1 MKTAEDIL
9 KIKETSIV
17 SVGPDATVLEALQT
31 MVDHNIGSVFV
42 KDGDVF
48 VGIYTERDLLQDSVK
63 AGFDPKTAPVRD
75 YMTSR
80 LLFTQHDAPLY
91 KLQDL
96 ILGKR
101 IRHLLIMK
109 KGKALGVLSAGDVMK
124 AQMNEMSKDLESVS
138 WDYYENWCW
147 KGKKRK

>member
-9 KIKETSIV
+9 KEKEGEIV
-17 SVGPDATVLEALQT
+17 CVGPDATIHEALQT
-31 MVDHNIGSVFV
+31 MVAHNIGSVFV
-42 KDGDVF
+42 KEDDVF
-48 VGIYTERDLLQDSVK
+48 VGIYTERDLLQDTIK
-63 AGFDPKTAPVRD
+63 EGFDLKTSTLRD
-75 YMTSR
+75 YMTSK
-80 LLFTQHDAPLY
+80 LLFAQWDAPLH

-109 KGKALGVLSAGDVMK
+109 EGKALGVLSAGDVMK
-124 AQMNEMSKDLESVS
+124 AQMNEMSKNLKSVS

-147 KGKKRK
+147 KGKKKK

>member
-1 MKTAEDIL
+1 MRTAEDIL
-9 KIKETSIV
+9 KEKEGEIV
-17 SVGPDATVLEALQT
+17 CVGPDATIQEALQT
-31 MVDHNIGSVFV
+31 MVSHNIGSVFV

-48 VGIYTERDLLQDSVK
+48 AGIYTERDLLKDSVK
-63 AGFDPKTAPVRD
+63 EGFDPNTAKLRD
-75 YMTSR
+75 HMTSK
-80 LLFTQHDAPLY
+80 LLFAQWDSPLH

-109 KGKALGVLSAGDVMK
+109 EGKAMGVLSAGDVMK
-124 AQMNEMSKDLESVS
+124 AQMNEMSKELESVS

-147 KGKKRK
+147 KGKKKK

>member
-9 KIKETSIV
+9 KIKDASIV
-17 SVGPDATVLEALQT
+17 SVDPDVTVQEALQT

-42 KDGDVF
+42 KEGGVY
-48 VGIYTERDLLQDSVK
+48 VGIYTERDLLQDTIK
-63 AGFDPKTAPVRD
+63 EGFDPKAVKVREC
-75 YMTSR
+75 MTSK
-80 LLFTQHDAPLY
+80 LLFAQHEAPLY

-109 KGKALGVLSAGDVMK
+109 DGKALGVLSAGDVMK
-124 AQMNEMSKDLESVS
+124 AQMNEMSKELESVS

-147 KGKKRK
+147 KGRKKK